1 MIVTA
6 YSSMVAEGKAD
17 RHALALALLP
27 DPINVSATNNC
38 DFIG

>member
-6 YSSMVAEGKAD
+6 YPSIVAEGKAD
-17 RHALALALLP
+17 GHALALALALLR
-27 DPINVSATNNC
+27 DPSATNNC